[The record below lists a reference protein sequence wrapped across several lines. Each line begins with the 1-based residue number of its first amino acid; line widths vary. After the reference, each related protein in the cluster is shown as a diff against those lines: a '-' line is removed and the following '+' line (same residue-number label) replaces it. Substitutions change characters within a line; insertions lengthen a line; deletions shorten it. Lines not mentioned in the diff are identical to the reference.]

1 MKILFLFILILCSHR
16 AFASYENSCDLV
28 VKLLENTSTNTFL
41 VDRFGDGRFKS
52 ETYLISFKGLVK
64 KAQVSGRADTGCQHY
79 LETVI
84 ENSFFL
90 NIRYTA
96 MKGQK
101 IKINIRITDFKGK
114 SQSDEIAYT
123 TITTLLLPKRKF

>member
-1 MKILFLFILILCSHR
+1 MKILFLFILTLCSHR
-16 AFASYENSCDLV
+16 AFASYDLV
-28 VKLLENTSTNTFL
+28 VKLIENTSTNTFL
-41 VDRFGDGRFKS
+41 IDRLGDGRFKS

-90 NIRYTA
+90 NIR
-96 MKGQK
+96 
-101 IKINIRITDFKGK
+101 
-114 SQSDEIAYT
+114 
-123 TITTLLLPKRKF
+123 